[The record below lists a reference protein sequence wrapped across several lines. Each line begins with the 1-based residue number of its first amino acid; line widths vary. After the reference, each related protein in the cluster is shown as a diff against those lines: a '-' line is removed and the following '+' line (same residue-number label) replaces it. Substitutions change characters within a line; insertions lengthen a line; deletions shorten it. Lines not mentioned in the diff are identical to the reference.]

1 MLKNLFIFIVINSS
15 VAMYVH
21 SKSSNIVFSAVI
33 TAPVASILLFAID
46 YYLLGFV
53 DPFALFGFLFSIIY
67 CFLFSLIFLLCYKFV
82 VEKLLN
88 RRNKI

>member
-1 MLKNLFIFIVINSS
+1 MFKYLLLFIIINSI

-53 DPFALFGFLFSIIY
+53 DPFAIFGFFFSIIY
-67 CFLFSLIFLLCYKFV
+67 GFLFSLIFLLCYKFI

-88 RRNKI
+88 RRNH